1 MHSMRPRGPRHQIQQ
16 ILEIAVVS
24 EGEIDHLPVVYL
36 VAHVGSVRL
45 KYRSFGGYYY
55 TFVDGPR
62 LKPEVHSSVGV
73 HHHIHSRSYGFLE
86 PLLLDRHC
94 VSAWGEIGEFV
105 VSADVGGDTAD
116 DPRFHLRG

>member
-1 MHSMRPRGPRHQIQQ
+1 MLAIHFRRQGVLRSEEFKIQSMRACRPRHEIQQ

-55 TFVDGPR
+55 AFVDGSR
-62 LKPEVHSSVGV
+62 LKREVPSSVGV
-73 HHHIHSRSYGFLE
+73 HQHIHSRSHRLPETLF
-86 PLLLDRHC
+86 LDR
-94 VSAWGEIGEFV
+94 
-105 VSADVGGDTAD
+105 
-116 DPRFHLRG
+116 